1 MSGIRFGSR
10 LDQLRALRDQ
20 LDQEIANEEYRDIT
34 GNAGRMRPPSR
45 PATRLVEVNRVDLR
59 LRELG
64 VTSREV
70 KVWAVA
76 AGLIPEVK
84 RGRVAEALVEQF
96 AAARASLN
104 DNIRSEA

>member
-10 LDQLRALRDQ
+10 LDQLRALRAQ

-34 GNAGRMRPPSR
+34 GNPGRPTPPR
-45 PATRLVEVNRVDLR
+45 APRLVEVNRVDLR
-59 LRELG
+59 LRQLG
-64 VTSREV
+64 VSSREV

-96 AAARASLN
+96 AEARAAMN
-104 DNIRSEA
+104 DQVRSEA